1 MGSIF
6 GEFFGAVFNGFY
18 FVFHKNSGFFDLM
31 PLYFSSIFLVLSC
44 GCFMLIWLNKF
55 SFNFLFGFMQFSS
68 SPLSQQSI
76 AMNFTSGQ
84 LDPIIEENEP
94 EEEYIFMDL
103 NRKHFERSAS
113 SHL

>member
-1 MGSIF
+1 
-6 GEFFGAVFNGFY
+6 
-18 FVFHKNSGFFDLM
+18 
-31 PLYFSSIFLVLSC
+31 
-44 GCFMLIWLNKF
+44 
-55 SFNFLFGFMQFSS
+55 MQFSS